1 MKQDILFWNYNSN
14 KNVMR
19 NERVTQMYDQNISGM
34 WCVSD
39 LIKHEAQRH
48 FFFFFCVLHCGV
60 CIRIESSIGISD
72 LWGNF

>member
-39 LIKHEAQRH
+39 LIKHKAQRH
-48 FFFFFCVLHCGV
+48 FFFFSVFYTVEFALESNQVL
-60 CIRIESSIGISD
+60 E
-72 LWGNF
+72 

>member
-1 MKQDILFWNYNSN
+1 
-14 KNVMR
+14 MR

-34 WCVSD
+34 WYVSD

-48 FFFFFCVLHCGV
+48 FFFSCVLHCGV
-60 CIRIESSIGISD
+60 HIRIKSSIEISD